1 MLQSSRPYGSK
12 LKGCY
17 VAKKPSLADMAA
29 RKPATVPAPSAE
41 VPAPSAAPRPAGTVD
56 RRKAIMVRVAPEGW
70 RELRDLAAHL
80 TLDRGEPVT
89 MQSLILDQ
97 INTLLRANN
106 RPPVA

>member
-1 MLQSSRPYGSK
+1 
-12 LKGCY
+12 
-17 VAKKPSLADMAA
+17 
-29 RKPATVPAPSAE
+29 
-41 VPAPSAAPRPAGTVD
+41 
-56 RRKAIMVRVAPEGW
+56 MVRVAPEGW

-97 INTLLRANN
+97 INGLLREHG